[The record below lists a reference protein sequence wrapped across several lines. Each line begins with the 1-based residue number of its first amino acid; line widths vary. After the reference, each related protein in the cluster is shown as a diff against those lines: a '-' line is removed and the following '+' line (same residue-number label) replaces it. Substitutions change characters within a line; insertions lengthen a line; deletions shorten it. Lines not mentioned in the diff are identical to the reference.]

1 MSAVR
6 AAVQSTTHSVVQG
19 LNERVALQA
28 AEWFFLLNSGEATA
42 ADQHRC
48 AQWRAADP
56 VHETAWQRAERVNQT
71 FQMLPSAL
79 AMPTLGRQVRSDRRA
94 AIKTLAVLLVA
105 APTGWWGWR
114 LASASPWLADHRT
127 QTGERRD
134 VLLPDGTRLTLNTAS
149 AVDVVYD
156 GTRRLLRLRAGEI
169 LIDTAPDSVASNHP
183 AYRPFV
189 VETQAG
195 TMRALGTRFVVRQFD
210 EADAWRA
217 PGQGGSAS
225 NAEPARSQVAVL
237 DGAVEI
243 RPAENRDRIVVLRAG
258 QQAVFTAAAVD
269 PPGMLAP
276 QADDWSRGIL
286 RATRMRLADFL
297 AELARYRPGVLRC
310 DPAVADLQISGV
322 FQLRDTGPVLDSL
335 PQALPVAVRYRTRYW
350 VTVSA
355 PDS

>member
-6 AAVQSTTHSVVQG
+6 AASDTAAQSVAHG

-42 ADQHRC
+42 ADQRRC

-56 VHETAWQRAERVNQT
+56 VHEAAWLRAERINLK
-71 FQMLPSAL
+71 FQMLPSEL

-105 APTGWWGWR
+105 APAGWWGWH
-114 LASASPWLADHRT
+114 LASAYPWLADHRT

-149 AVDVVYD
+149 AVDVAYD
-156 GTRRLLRLRAGEI
+156 GAKRLLRLRAGEI
-169 LIDTAPDSVASNHP
+169 LIETAPDAVASSHP
-183 AYRPFV
+183 AYRPFLV
-189 VETQAG
+189 QTQAG
-195 TMRALGTRFVVRQFD
+195 TVRALGTRFVVRQFD
-210 EADAWRA
+210 EGDAWRM
-217 PGQGGSAS
+217 PGQGGSVS
-225 NAEPARSQVAVL
+225 NAEQARSQVAVL

-243 RPAENRDRIVVLRAG
+243 RPAENRDRILVLRAG
-258 QQAVFTAAAVD
+258 QQTVFTAAAVD
-269 PPGMLAP
+269 APGMLAP

-286 RATRMRLADFL
+286 RATNMRLADFL

-335 PQALPVAVRYRTRYW
+335 PQALPVAVHYRTRYW
-350 VTVSA
+350 VTVGA